1 MTEAAKRQCLLKDPV
16 QLGNLA
22 AARVEAQ
29 HLHKTWDIAEMRS
42 VVSPQ
47 MKHFKLHYK

>member
-1 MTEAAKRQCLLKDPV
+1 MTEAAKRQYLLKDPV

-29 HLHKTWDIAEMRS
+29 HDAAAA
-42 VVSPQ
+42 
-47 MKHFKLHYK
+47 HFKHAGGC